1 MRISIVW
8 DLKEAIT
15 GERPEVHFAQLAID
29 SYLETLERGLYKE
42 SVSGIKQARRALDL
56 AVQINDGARVE
67 QVRDAMFVLYDR
79 VAEPGEGG
87 TWPFLFDSLYGN
99 RKVVLAVGQER
110 RIITSLEEILAR
122 CSDRSGK
129 KGFDPWGA
137 QAAAERLA
145 RHYERIG
152 KREEAL
158 RVIRTYGQAF
168 ESIAQEASPLQA
180 LSWLN
185 PVVQQYRNRGMAEDA
200 TRAQLAYR
208 AKGENVA
215 TDMKSVEFSVKL
227 SRKELDEYLDAMTAG
242 SVEDTL
248 TRIAGYFVPQADDAR
263 KFLEEVK
270 KKHPLISFIGV
281 ERIAQGQIAARAGT
295 VESDPEGRL
304 IFQLADNINH
314 SWPFLCD
321 CIDRASARHSISAAD
336 VLTFL
341 FKAPVFGEDRRNLI
355 AEGLEAYLNGDY
367 VKTIHVL
374 IPQIE
379 HGLRSLLGFLGVP
392 INKGTIRN
400 A

>member
-1 MRISIVW
+1 MW

-185 PVVQQYRNRGMAEDA
+185 PSSNSIETEGWQKTPPGLSLPIGQ
-200 TRAQLAYR
+200 
-208 AKGENVA
+208 KG
-215 TDMKSVEFSVKL
+215 
-227 SRKELDEYLDAMTAG
+227 R
-242 SVEDTL
+242 TL
-248 TRIAGYFVPQADDAR
+248 
-263 KFLEEVK
+263 L
-270 KKHPLISFIGV
+270 
-281 ERIAQGQIAARAGT
+281 
-295 VESDPEGRL
+295 
-304 IFQLADNINH
+304 
-314 SWPFLCD
+314 
-321 CIDRASARHSISAAD
+321 
-336 VLTFL
+336 
-341 FKAPVFGEDRRNLI
+341 
-355 AEGLEAYLNGDY
+355 
-367 VKTIHVL
+367 
-374 IPQIE
+374 
-379 HGLRSLLGFLGVP
+379 P
-392 INKGTIRN
+392 I
-400 A
+400 